1 MESLWRQQTK
11 EIQGNLKR
19 LNKKPDRITWDVIVI
34 GAGMAG
40 MLTAFYLKESG
51 KKVLVLEA
59 KTIGSGQTE
68 RTTAK
73 ITSQHGIK
81 YSTLIKNVG
90 MENARGYAMA
100 NEKAIREYARLI
112 KGRDI
117 ACDFEWKNSYLY
129 SLRENNNLEEE
140 RKAAL
145 SVGIDVVSGG
155 GGELPFPIK
164 DSIGFP
170 GQAQFSPLK
179 FLKSIAA
186 ELSVIEHCRVLE
198 IKEHVVFTERK
209 VFTAET
215 IVVATHYPIMDMPGY
230 YFLRQHQERSYV
242 LALSGCK
249 KVDGMYY
256 GVDRDGLSFRQA
268 GEYLLLSGGVHRT
281 GESVK
286 NCGYGYL
293 EKMAQQYYPDSRI
306 EARWAAQDCMPHD
319 GIPFIGKYSVFTPD
333 IYVITG
339 FQKWGMT
346 MSMVAALILRDEIC
360 GEENPY
366 GKVFSP
372 QRLHVRAGFTNLMK
386 DVFTSMKGII
396 KGNIS
401 EKPQCAH
408 MGCEL
413 IWNEEEN
420 SWDCPCH
427 GSRFTKDGEILDNPA
442 VKEIE
447 E

>member
-11 EIQGNLKR
+11 EIQGNLKKAG
-19 LNKKPDRITWDVIVI
+19 KKPDRITWDVIVI

-40 MLTAFYLKESG
+40 LLTAFYLKERG

-59 KTIGSGQTE
+59 ATIGSGQTE

-90 MENARGYAMA
+90 LETARGYAMA

-117 ACDFEWKNSYLY
+117 DCDFEWKPSYLY
-129 SLRENNNLEEE
+129 SLKEDSRLEEE
-140 RKAAL
+140 KRAAL
-145 SVGIDVVSGG
+145 ALGIDVTTEDR
-155 GGELPFPIK
+155 GELPFAIK
-164 DSIGFP
+164 GCLGFP

-179 FLKSIAA
+179 FLKNIAG
-186 ELSVIEHCRVLE
+186 ELLILEHQRVLE
-198 IKEHVVFTERK
+198 IKEHVVFTEKK
-209 VFTAET
+209 VFTGDK
-215 IVVATHYPIMDMPGY
+215 IVVATHYPIMDMPGF

-242 LALSGCK
+242 LALSGCE

-256 GVDRDGLSFRQA
+256 GVDREGLSFRQA
-268 GEYLLLSGGVHRT
+268 GDYLLLGGGSHRT
-281 GESVK
+281 GK
-286 NCGYGYL
+286 KKDAGYEYL
-293 EKMAQQYYPDSRI
+293 KRRARQLYPGAKV
-306 EARWAAQDCMPHD
+306 ETYWAAQDCMPHD
-319 GIPFIGKYSVFTPD
+319 GIPFVGRYSYFTPN

-339 FQKWGMT
+339 FQKWGMS
-346 MSMVAALILRDEIC
+346 MSMVAAMILRDMLC
-360 GEENPY
+360 DVENPY
-366 GKVFSP
+366 SKVFSP
-372 QRLHVRAGFTNLMK
+372 QRLHVRASFLHLME
-386 DVFTSMKGII
+386 DAFISGKGTL
-396 KGNIS
+396 KGSIGERPS
-401 EKPQCAH
+401 CAH

-413 IWNEEEN
+413 VWNEEEK

-427 GSRFTKDGEILDNPA
+427 GSRFGEKGELLDNPA
-442 VKEIE
+442 VKKME